1 MRPQSN
7 YFPVLDM
14 DPATLTQ
21 MQENW
26 RLSFLRQKEVNEK
39 LARQQLQD
47 NWRFT
52 FLREK
57 EVNQKLAQ
65 KQVQEN
71 GHLTF
76 LHDFCANK
84 KIEILRK

>member
-1 MRPQSN
+1 M
-7 YFPVLDM
+7 
-14 DPATLTQ
+14 
-21 MQENW
+21 
-26 RLSFLRQKEVNEK
+26 
-39 LARQQLQD
+39 ARQQLQE

-65 KQVQEN
+65 KQIEEN

-76 LHDFCANK
+76 LQEFCANEK
-84 KIEILRK
+84 KRNFAQMKEKEVNTTGAPRTSRWKSLPPQGPKYGLT